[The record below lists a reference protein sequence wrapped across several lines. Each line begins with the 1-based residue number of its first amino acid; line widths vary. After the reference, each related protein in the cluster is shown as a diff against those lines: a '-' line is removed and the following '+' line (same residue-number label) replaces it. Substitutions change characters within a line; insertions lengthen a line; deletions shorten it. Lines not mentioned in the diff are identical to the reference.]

1 MQNESKTPRVVVT
14 GIGVISPVGND
25 KQTFWDALV
34 SGKCGIGNV
43 TRFDVTDYACKVAG
57 EVKDFSVDGYMDPK
71 EAKRNDFYARYA
83 VVAAMKAM
91 EDAGLKVGDVEPSRI
106 GCIIGSGIGGMETI
120 ETQSQALFE
129 KGPRRVSPF
138 MIPALIS
145 NMAAGLVGILC
156 KAKAVNYSPVS
167 ACASGSHALGE
178 ALRHMR
184 HGDADVMI
192 AGGAEAAITRLGFAG
207 FGNMKALSTN
217 PDPAT
222 ACRPF
227 DAERDGFIMG
237 EGAGILILET
247 YEHAVA
253 RGARIYAEFAGYG
266 ASCDAYHIT
275 SPDPDGEGL
284 AICFKQAIADA
295 GLAPEDVDY
304 INAHGTSTPL
314 NDKFETAAIKRVF
327 GEHAKKLAVS
337 STKSMTGHL
346 LGAAGGVEAAATVL
360 ALANGVIPPTINY
373 RTPDPACDLDIV
385 PNEARKAD
393 IKVGI
398 SDNLGFGGHNAALVF
413 KKI

>member
-14 GIGVISPVGND
+14 GIGVISPIGND
-25 KQTFWDALV
+25 KQTFWESLV
-34 SGKCGIGNV
+34 AGKCGIGAV
-43 TRFDVTDYACKVAG
+43 TRFDTTDYACKVAG
-57 EVKDFSVDGYMDPK
+57 EVKDFSIDGYMDPK
-71 EAKRNDFYARYA
+71 EAKRNDRYARYA
-83 VVAAMKAM
+83 VVAAKKAM
-91 EDAGLKVGDVEPSRI
+91 DDAGLKVGDVEPSRI

-156 KAKAVNYSPVS
+156 KAKAVNFSTVS
-167 ACASGSHALGE
+167 ACASGTHALGE

-184 HGDADVMI
+184 HGDADVI
-192 AGGAEAAITRLGFAG
+192 LAGGAEAAITRLGFAG

-217 PDPAT
+217 PDPET

-227 DAERDGFIMG
+227 DADRDGFIMG
-237 EGAGILILET
+237 EGAGILVLET

-266 ASCDAYHIT
+266 ASCDSYHIT
-275 SPDPDGEGL
+275 APDPEGEGL
-284 AICFKQAIADA
+284 AICFMQALDDA
-295 GLAPEDVDY
+295 GLKPEDVDY

-314 NDKFETAAIKRVF
+314 NDKNETAAIKRVF

-360 ALANGVIPPTINY
+360 AIHEGVIPPTINY

-385 PNEARKAD
+385 PNASRKAD
-393 IKVGI
+393 IKVAV
-398 SDNLGFGGHNAALVF
+398 SDNLGFGGQNAALVF

>member
-14 GIGVISPVGND
+14 GIGVISPIGND
-25 KQTFWDALV
+25 KQTFWESLV
-34 SGKCGIGNV
+34 AGKCGIGTV
-43 TRFDVTDYACKVAG
+43 TRFDTTDYACKVAG
-57 EVKDFSVDGYMDPK
+57 EVKDFSIDGYMDPK
-71 EAKRNDFYARYA
+71 EAKRNDRYARYA
-83 VVAAMKAM
+83 VVAAKKAM

-156 KAKAVNYSPVS
+156 KAKAVNFSTVS
-167 ACASGSHALGE
+167 ACASGTHALGE

-184 HGDADVMI
+184 HGDADVI
-192 AGGAEAAITRLGFAG
+192 LAGGAEAAITRLGFAG

-227 DAERDGFIMG
+227 DADRDGFIMG
-237 EGAGILILET
+237 EGAGILVLET

-266 ASCDAYHIT
+266 ASCDSYHIT
-275 SPDPDGEGL
+275 APDPEGEGL
-284 AICFKQAIADA
+284 AICFKQALDDA
-295 GLAPEDVDY
+295 GLKPEDVDY

-314 NDKFETAAIKRVF
+314 NDKNETAAIKRVF

-360 ALANGVIPPTINY
+360 AIHEGVIPPTINY
-373 RTPDPACDLDIV
+373 RTPDLACDLDIV
-385 PNEARKAD
+385 PNASRKAD
-393 IKVGI
+393 IKVAV
-398 SDNLGFGGHNAALVF
+398 SDNLGFGGQNAALVF